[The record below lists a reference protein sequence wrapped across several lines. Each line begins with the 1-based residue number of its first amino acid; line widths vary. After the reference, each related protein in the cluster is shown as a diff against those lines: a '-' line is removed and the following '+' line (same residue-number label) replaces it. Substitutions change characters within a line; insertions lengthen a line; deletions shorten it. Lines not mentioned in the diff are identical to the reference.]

1 MTGKSNPKVEAGEN
15 HPGDF
20 AFFDPGP
27 QLGNFTKESGK
38 SKTLCPTR
46 QITDSSAEGSLQP
59 ILRSQ
64 LRRLGPGCSPRARPR
79 GDWSQVRMLGLA
91 LELCGRV
98 KQPLSRVGSVGRF

>member
-1 MTGKSNPKVEAGEN
+1 MISKPNSKVEAGKN
-15 HPGDF
+15 RPGDF

-27 QLGNFTKESGK
+27 QLANSTKESGK

-46 QITDSSAEGSLQP
+46 RMADLSAEGSAQP

-64 LRRLGPGCSPRARPR
+64 PRRLGPGSSPQARPR
-79 GDWSQVRMLGLA
+79 GGWSHLSMLGLA
-91 LELCGRV
+91 LELRGKV